1 MAPKLE
7 IKNLG
12 KHFARNEALRDVSL
26 SLAENEFVSL
36 VGVSGCGKSTL
47 LSIVAGLLDYEAGDI
62 LVDGA
67 PMEGP
72 GLDRG
77 VVFQSYT
84 LLPWLT
90 ARGNVEFALK
100 AAGYKGKECHE
111 IAERHLALVRLSKFM
126 DAYPHEL
133 SGGMKQRV
141 AIARALSYRPKVLL
155 MDEPFGALDAMTRH
169 EMQTLLTRVWETHK
183 LTVLFVTHDV
193 EEAVYLSDR
202 IVAMTIGPG
211 RIKTEFKVDL
221 PRPRPAD
228 IIASPDFMALQQR
241 VLATIREDLVQEEI

>member
-1 MAPKLE
+1 
-7 IKNLG
+7 
-12 KHFARNEALRDVSL
+12 
-26 SLAENEFVSL
+26 
-36 VGVSGCGKSTL
+36 
-47 LSIVAGLLDYEAGDI
+47 
-62 LVDGA
+62 
-67 PMEGP
+67 
-72 GLDRG
+72 
-77 VVFQSYT
+77 

-100 AAGYKGKECHE
+100 AAGYKGKECRR
-111 IAERHLALVRLSKFM
+111 IAEEHLALVRLAKSAE
-126 DAYPHEL
+126 AYPHEL

-169 EMQTLLTRVWETHK
+169 EMQTLLTSVWETHK

-221 PRPRPAD
+221 PRPRSAD
-228 IIASPDFMALQQR
+228 IISSPAFQALER
-241 VLATIREDLVQEEI
+241 EVLATIRQDLVADEI

>member
-1 MAPKLE
+1 MPPKLE

-12 KHFARNEALRDVSL
+12 KRFARNEALRDVNL

-100 AAGYKGKECHE
+100 AAGYKGKECRE
-111 IAERHLALVRLSKFM
+111 AAEKHLALVRLSKFM

-169 EMQTLLTRVWETHK
+169 EMQILLTDVWEKHR

-221 PRPRPAD
+221 PRPRPAE
-228 IIASPDFMALQQR
+228 IIASPEFMALQQR
-241 VLATIREDLVQEEI
+241 VLATIRQDLVQEEI